1 MDRRI
6 YWRLSLMMFLQF
18 FVWGAWF
25 VTLGTHL
32 GELGFSGSQIGY
44 AYLMNNIAA
53 IVSPFFVG
61 MIADRFF
68 ASQKVMGVLHL
79 VGAVVLYLS
88 ADLTAVGPL
97 ILGLFLYNLTYMPTL
112 ALVNAVSFRQM
123 KSPDAEF
130 PKVRVWGTIGWIV
143 AGLVITFI
151 QFKYFQDVEKSSL
164 PMKMAAAA
172 SALMGLYSF
181 TLPNTPPQNVGKRV
195 TAGEVLGVK
204 AFRLLADKSFFI
216 FVLCSLLISIPLAFY
231 YNFTNPFLNELGMEG
246 VAAKQSMGQMSEV
259 IFMIL
264 MPFFFVRLGVKKM
277 LLVGMLAWVARY
289 ALFASGGNP
298 AIEIAGI
305 TADKLIGTLS
315 SVGMLY
321 LGILLH
327 GICYDFFFVTGQIY
341 VDKKAPNEIRA
352 SAQGF
357 IALITYGVGIGLGSL
372 VSGKVVDAY
381 TNGGV
386 KDWLT
391 IWWIP
396 CVFAAVI
403 ALFFALTFKDKTAD
417 KAAPVDLEAAAGVK

>member
-1 MDRRI
+1 MDGRI

-32 GELGFSGSQIGY
+32 GHIGFSGSEIGY

-53 IVSPFFVG
+53 VVSPFFIG

-79 VGAVVLYLS
+79 IGAVILYLS

-97 ILGLFLYNLTYMPTL
+97 IFGLFLYNLTYMPTL

-123 KSPDAEF
+123 KSPDAQF

-151 QFKYFQDVEKSSL
+151 QFHYFQDVEKSSL
-164 PMKMAAAA
+164 PLKMAAAA

-181 TLPNTPPQNVGKRV
+181 TLPNTPPQNVGKEITV
-195 TAGEVLGVK
+195 GEVLGLK
-204 AFRLLADKSFFI
+204 TLRLLRETSFFI

-231 YNFTNPFLNELGMEG
+231 YNFTNLFLNELGMQG

-259 IFMIL
+259 LFMLL

-277 LLVGMLAWVARY
+277 LLVGMLAWVIRY
-289 ALFASGGNP
+289 AFFAQGNLGSL
-298 AIEIAGI
+298 EW
-305 TADKLIGTLS
+305 
-315 SVGMLY
+315 MLY

-341 VDKKAPNEIRA
+341 VDKKASNEIRA

-372 VSGKVVDAY
+372 VSGKVVDAF
-381 TNGGV
+381 TKDGV
-386 KDWLT
+386 KDWST

-396 CVFAAVI
+396 CAFAAVI
-403 ALFFALTFKDKTAD
+403 ALFFALTFRD
-417 KAAPVDLEAAAGVK
+417 KAADKEAPVDMEATAGVK